1 MSRSTAPLALP
12 DAARRELEAVAASQA
27 SPLQEIRRAR
37 ALLLA
42 ADGLSNVAV
51 ADRCG
56 FTPRTIA
63 VLRARFD
70 AQGVAA
76 IRWDRR
82 GRVPPVEIG
91 GDLIG
96 LGPDGTVTIDGR
108 PARTVGVYVT
118 PAQQAIAAATGDGSS
133 PSADTSAVPPA
144 PPPDAGEPLLCESSW
159 GGHRPFLSF
168 LKTID
173 REVNKA
179 HDIVLLLDRWPGHV
193 DHSDVDRWLAHPRR
207 SRFHLHLLRSPA
219 WQRVAADQLGRP
231 GHSGQPGP
239 QTRRPGD
246 DGRSP
251 APLARL

>member
-1 MSRSTAPLALP
+1 MSRSSAPLALS
-12 DAARRELEAVAASQA
+12 DAARRELELVAASQA

-63 VLRARFD
+63 SLRARFD

-76 IRWDRR
+76 LRWDRR
-82 GRVPPVEIG
+82 GRVPPVEIDG
-91 GDLIG
+91 ELIG
-96 LGPDGTVTIDGR
+96 IGPGGTLVVDGR
-108 PARTVGVYVT
+108 PARVVGIYVT
-118 PAQQAIAAATGDGSS
+118 PAQRAIATATGHE
-133 PSADTSAVPPA
+133 PEAAPA
-144 PPPDAGEPLLCESSW
+144 AAPAAGELLLSESSW
-159 GGHRPFLSF
+159 GGPRQFLSF

-219 WQRVAADQLGRP
+219 WQRVAAHPLGQAGHPGQLNHRDQPDPR
-231 GHSGQPGP
+231 
-239 QTRRPGD
+239 TRRPGD

>member
-1 MSRSTAPLALP
+1 
-12 DAARRELEAVAASQA
+12 
-27 SPLQEIRRAR
+27 
-37 ALLLA
+37 
-42 ADGLSNVAV
+42 VAV

-63 VLRARFD
+63 SLRARFD

-76 IRWDRR
+76 LRWDRR
-82 GRVPPVEIG
+82 GRVPPVEIDG
-91 GDLIG
+91 ELIG
-96 LGPDGTVTIDGR
+96 PGPGATLIIDGR
-108 PARTVGVYVT
+108 PARVVGVYVT
-118 PAQQAIAAATGDGSS
+118 PAQRALAAATAAKASADGST
-133 PSADTSAVPPA
+133 APPA
-144 PPPDAGEPLLCESSW
+144 AGDPLLSESSW
-159 GGHRPFLSF
+159 GGPRQFLSF

-219 WQRVAADQLGRP
+219 WQRVAADQLG
-231 GHSGQPGP
+231 QPGP
-239 QTRRPGD
+239 QTRSPGD